1 MAGFFD
7 APEYL
12 SSPNMTYL
20 AVTRDYSV
28 DIARAQNFV
37 HDMLNGHETDALALN
52 HRGGVLE
59 NHALTEWSMA
69 LDEDSFELIIYGYDR
84 IMALEQFKFYI
95 ELIMAHVEG
104 NVLGN
109 QINQQY
115 RFIEWPRLRSLYG
128 FILYIG

>member
-1 MAGFFD
+1 
-7 APEYL
+7 
-12 SSPNMTYL
+12 MTYL